1 MICRADLYRGHLL
14 PTATQEAIL
23 SLARTGMAHML
34 ISRELGINRQ
44 VVNQVIENG
53 FVLIMPLDKPKRCTC
68 GAKIVAYPCL
78 SCQLKKRNKP

>member
-14 PTATQEAIL
+14 PIETQESIL
-23 SLARTGMAHML
+23 ALARTGMAHTL

-53 FVLIMPLDKPKRCTC
+53 FVLIMPLAKPKRCGC
-68 GAKIVAYPCL
+68 GAKLVAYPCL
-78 SCQLKKRNKP
+78 SCQLKQRTKT